1 MTGADDS
8 RDAVLRDF
16 LSWLDQN
23 DPGGAWYID
32 EGPVGE
38 APIAEAAAAG
48 EAPAPA
54 FPRGKST
61 AAAAAAKPRRTL
73 PPAPEM
79 DPAFKQQCDLFVARI
94 LGAIDGSAGAA
105 AGPEADPFL
114 VEAGGDRKAAMAR
127 LRELVLP
134 CTACEL
140 SGGRKHTV
148 FGEGNAEA
156 DVVFIGEAPGAD
168 EDEQGQPFVG
178 KSGQLLTK
186 IIGAIGFA
194 REDVFICN
202 ILKCRPPGNRDPLP
216 GEVAACEPHL
226 RRQLAILQPRL
237 ICCLGRVA
245 AQTLL
250 GTDTSLK
257 RLRETV
263 HFYAGIPVLA
273 TYHPAALLRN
283 PDYKRDTWDDVRKLR
298 ALHDALVGRG

>member
-1 MTGADDS
+1 MPPQ
-8 RDAVLRDF
+8 RPRPAVHPPRT
-16 LSWLDQN
+16 S
-23 DPGGAWYID
+23 PGGS
-32 EGPVGE
+32 
-38 APIAEAAAAG
+38 
-48 EAPAPA
+48 
-54 FPRGKST
+54 RR
-61 AAAAAAKPRRTL
+61 AAAKPRRAL

-79 DPAFKQQCDLFVARI
+79 DPAFKQQCDLFVAQI
-94 LGAIDGSAGAA
+94 LGAIDGSAEAA
-105 AGPEADPFL
+105 AGPESDPFL
-114 VEAGGDRKAAMAR
+114 VEAGGDRRAAMAR

-148 FGEGNAEA
+148 FGEGNPEA

-168 EDEQGQPFVG
+168 EDAQGEPFVG

-298 ALHDALVGRG
+298 ALHDALVARG